1 MGRRA
6 PNLHRKMDSSS
17 SKLRPKP
24 PRMSRKHSRNRLPIF
39 INEFRIRTLI
49 RVTRALECRLESRE
63 HHKGTV
69 QMSMSIRRMDLNRA
83 GAHVN
88 AMRWS
93 RKEVCHLNV
102 IVTRH
107 FMPDSCR
114 VWRLFS
120 CAIYGMYDLRNGNG
134 LIHLFVDVK

>member
-49 RVTRALECRLESRE
+49 RVTRAPECRLESRE
-63 HHKGTV
+63 HRKGTV

-83 GAHVN
+83 VAHVN
-88 AMRWS
+88 CYEMEPKGSEGSLSFERHCNKTFYAQFVS
-93 RKEVCHLNV
+93 RVA
-102 IVTRH
+102 
-107 FMPDSCR
+107 S
-114 VWRLFS
+114 FS

-134 LIHLFVDVK
+134 LISICL